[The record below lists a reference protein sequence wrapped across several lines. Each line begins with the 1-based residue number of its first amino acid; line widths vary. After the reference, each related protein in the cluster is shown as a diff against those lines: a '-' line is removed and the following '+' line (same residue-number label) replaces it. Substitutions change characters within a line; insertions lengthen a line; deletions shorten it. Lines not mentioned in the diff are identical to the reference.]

1 MIDKIEKLN
10 NRQKIILENILQGK
24 EYAISDIFRF
34 FSKKDE
40 YPSQAT
46 LRRDISEL
54 YSWGFLKKKGK
65 LKTTTYE
72 ITNLGIIFSPI
83 NAHDYFQIE
92 TDKRNGNIGY
102 NFSIFSE
109 QFPDEIFLK
118 KEVEELNIITE
129 NFKNKSKEISK
140 TIEQKELERFV
151 IELSWKSSK
160 IEGNTYTLLDTE
172 LLLKEGLKASGHSE
186 EEAIM
191 ILNHKKAFKYILCVK
206 EKFKESNIHMIEDIH
221 RLLVEGLDV
230 SFGLRSKPVGV
241 TGSKYIPLSIPTQI
255 NEALNGLCVLIN
267 KMKSPYDKA
276 LIALMGISYIQ
287 PFEDGN
293 KRTARLFTNAILLAY
308 DCAPLSYRNVDE
320 VNYRESMLT
329 FYEKN
334 SILPMKDIFKKQY
347 IFACENYLKF

>member
-1 MIDKIEKLN
+1 MYFVI
-10 NRQKIILENILQGK
+10 
-24 EYAISDIFRF
+24 
-34 FSKKDE
+34 
-40 YPSQAT
+40 
-46 LRRDISEL
+46 
-54 YSWGFLKKKGK
+54 WG
-65 LKTTTYE
+65 TYK

-83 NAHDYFQIE
+83 NPHDYFQTE
-92 TDKRNGNIGY
+92 TDKRNGNTGY
-102 NFSIFSE
+102 NFSLFGE
-109 QFPDEIFLK
+109 QFPYENFFKDEI
-118 KEVEELNIITE
+118 EELNIITE
-129 NFKNKSKEISK
+129 SFKNKSNGISK
-140 TIEQKELERFV
+140 TIEKKELERFV
-151 IELSWKSSK
+151 IELSWKSSR

-172 LLLKEGLKASGHSE
+172 LLLKEGIKADGHSD

-191 ILNHKKAFKYILCVK
+191 IFNHKKAFQYIMSIK
-206 EKFKESNIHMIEDIH
+206 EKFKKSNIHLIEDIH
-221 RLLVEGLDV
+221 RLLVEGFDV

-255 NEALNGLCVLIN
+255 NEALNNLCVIIN
-267 KMKSPYDKA
+267 KMSSPYDKA
-276 LIALMGISYIQ
+276 LIALVGISYIQ